1 MVSLKVIFQ
10 AKRYKGAVSSSQV
23 RDFRGAMS
31 GRTEQG
37 IFITTGRFT
46 QDAKNEAIREGAPT
60 IELVDGDKLVE
71 LFEQR
76 ELGLKSK
83 VVYEIDEEFFD
94 EYR

>member
-1 MVSLKVIFQ
+1 MQCAEK
-10 AKRYKGAVSSSQV
+10 A
-23 RDFRGAMS
+23 
-31 GRTEQG
+31 

-46 QDAKNEAIREGAPT
+46 QDAKNEAIREGAPP

-76 ELGLKSK
+76 ELGLKPK
-83 VVYEIDEEFFD
+83 IIFEIDDEFFE